1 MQKNRNNV
9 DFAAKI
15 RKNVQAYCK
24 IVRELDE
31 K

>member
-24 IVRELDE
+24 IVKKLDE